1 MDCLFLPAD
10 CGNRLGAD
18 SQVYWLPGEGDGG
31 WMSLASCAEQAPAAV
46 TLVLPAEVCSAVAVN
61 LPTRKARWIS
71 QALAYAVEELL
82 AENVDD
88 LHLTHGDALDDGRRR
103 VIAVR
108 RQLLA
113 DWLADLQ
120 AQGLTIVAIHVDA
133 DLLPRDGTQ
142 LMVIGTRALLGGAQE
157 ARLAFDLQQWPHLA
171 GQCPSPRH
179 GHGTPDEAPPL
190 LDDYQPVDD
199 PYRFLAAG
207 RAAALNL
214 AQGDFAVKAAGSG
227 LGRWKPALVV
237 LALVLAVQLIFNL
250 VQAWSLERQA
260 ERYAQSSRALYS
272 ELFPED
278 RRIVNLRAQFDE
290 HIGQRAGGPSG
301 FMRLLDEVALAM
313 TEGVAVTVSQLDY
326 NQARGDLALQVRAS
340 DFATL
345 EQLRQRL
352 GETAENVQLGS
363 ASRDGDAVSARVVV
377 GGRG

>member
-10 CGNRLGAD
+10 CGTRLGAD

-142 LMVIGTRALLGGAQE
+142 LMVIGARALLGGAQE

-171 GQCPSPRH
+171 GQCASPRH

-260 ERYAQSSRALYS
+260 ERYAQSSRTLYS

>member
-10 CGNRLGAD
+10 CGARINSDTR
-18 SQVYWLPGEGDGG
+18 VYWLPGDGDGA
-31 WMSLASCAEQAPAAV
+31 WVSLASVAERAPAAV
-46 TLVLPAEVCSAVAVN
+46 TLVLPAEVCSAFAVD
-61 LPTRKARWIS
+61 LPTRKARWVN

-103 VIAVR
+103 VIAIR
-108 RQLLA
+108 RKLLA
-113 DWLADLQ
+113 DWLDDLR
-120 AQGLTIVAIHVDA
+120 AHGLTIVAIHVDA

-142 LMVIGTRALLGGAQE
+142 LLFIGDRALLGGSPE
-157 ARLAFDLQQWPHLA
+157 ARLAFESAQWPHLA
-171 GQCPSPRH
+171 TQCPAPQH
-179 GHGTPDEAPPL
+179 GHGTSDEAPGP
-190 LDDYQPVDD
+190 LDDYHLVDD
-199 PYRFLAAG
+199 PYRLLAVG

-227 LGRWKPALVV
+227 LGQWKPVLVV

-250 VQAWSLERQA
+250 VQAWSLNDQA
-260 ERYAQSSRALYS
+260 DRYAQASRALYT

-278 RRIVNLRAQFDE
+278 QRIVNLRAQFDD
-290 HIGQRAGGPSG
+290 HIGQSAGASAE
-301 FMRLLDEVALAM
+301 FMGLLDEVAMALS
-313 TEGVAVTVSQLDY
+313 EGIPVSIGQLEY
-326 NQARGDLALQVRAS
+326 SQTRGDLALQVRAS

-352 GETAENVQLGS
+352 GETGESVQLGS
-363 ASRDGDAVSARVVV
+363 ASRDGDAVSARVVI

>member
-18 SQVYWLPGEGDGG
+18 SQIYWLPGEGDGG

-142 LMVIGTRALLGGAQE
+142 LMVIGARALLGGAQE

-250 VQAWSLERQA
+250 AQAWSLERQA

>member
-313 TEGVAVTVSQLDY
+313 SEGVAVTVSQLDY

>member
-10 CGNRLGAD
+10 CGNRLGAG
-18 SQVYWLPGEGDGG
+18 SQIYWLPGEGDGG

-142 LMVIGTRALLGGAQE
+142 LMVIGARALLGGAQE

-250 VQAWSLERQA
+250 AQAWSLERQA

-313 TEGVAVTVSQLDY
+313 TEGVAVTISQLDY

>member
-10 CGNRLGAD
+10 CGNRLGAE

-199 PYRFLAAG
+199 PFRFLAAG

-260 ERYAQSSRALYS
+260 ERYAQSSRALYG

>member
-199 PYRFLAAG
+199 PFRFLAAG

-313 TEGVAVTVSQLDY
+313 SEGVAVTVSQLDY

>member
-10 CGNRLGAD
+10 CGNRLGAE

>member
-10 CGNRLGAD
+10 CGTRLGAD

-142 LMVIGTRALLGGAQE
+142 LMVIGARALLGGAQE

-326 NQARGDLALQVRAS
+326 NQTRGDLALQVRAS

>member
-18 SQVYWLPGEGDGG
+18 SQIYWLPGEGDGG

-142 LMVIGTRALLGGAQE
+142 LMVIGARALLGGAQE

-313 TEGVAVTVSQLDY
+313 TEGVAVTISQLDY

>member
-250 VQAWSLERQA
+250 VQAWSLESQA

>member
-199 PYRFLAAG
+199 PFRFLAAG

>member
-1 MDCLFLPAD
+1 M
-10 CGNRLGAD
+10 
-18 SQVYWLPGEGDGG
+18 
-31 WMSLASCAEQAPAAV
+31 
-46 TLVLPAEVCSAVAVN
+46 
-61 LPTRKARWIS
+61 
-71 QALAYAVEELL
+71 
-82 AENVDD
+82 
-88 LHLTHGDALDDGRRR
+88 
-103 VIAVR
+103 
-108 RQLLA
+108 
-113 DWLADLQ
+113 
-120 AQGLTIVAIHVDA
+120 
-133 DLLPRDGTQ
+133 
-142 LMVIGTRALLGGAQE
+142 
-157 ARLAFDLQQWPHLA
+157 
-171 GQCPSPRH
+171 
-179 GHGTPDEAPPL
+179 
-190 LDDYQPVDD
+190 
-199 PYRFLAAG
+199 
-207 RAAALNL
+207 
-214 AQGDFAVKAAGSG
+214 KAAGSG

-313 TEGVAVTVSQLDY
+313 SEGVAVTVSQLDY

>member
-18 SQVYWLPGEGDGG
+18 SQIYWLPGEGNGG

-142 LMVIGTRALLGGAQE
+142 LMVIGARALLGGAQE

-301 FMRLLDEVALAM
+301 FMRLLDKVALAM

>member
-10 CGNRLGAD
+10 CGTRLGAD

-142 LMVIGTRALLGGAQE
+142 LMVIGARALLGGAQE

-190 LDDYQPVDD
+190 LDDYQPVND

>member
-10 CGNRLGAD
+10 CGTRLGAD

-82 AENVDD
+82 AENVDN

-142 LMVIGTRALLGGAQE
+142 LMVIGARALLGGAQE

-250 VQAWSLERQA
+250 VQAWSLELQA
-260 ERYAQSSRALYS
+260 ERYSQSSRALYS

-313 TEGVAVTVSQLDY
+313 TEGVAVTISQLDY

>member
-18 SQVYWLPGEGDGG
+18 SQVYWLPGEGVGG

-82 AENVDD
+82 AENVDN

-142 LMVIGTRALLGGAQE
+142 LMVIGARALLGGAQE

>member
-18 SQVYWLPGEGDGG
+18 SQIYWLPGEGDGG

-142 LMVIGTRALLGGAQE
+142 LMVIGARALLGGAQE

-260 ERYAQSSRALYS
+260 ERYSQSSRALYS
-272 ELFPED
+272 ELYPED

-313 TEGVAVTVSQLDY
+313 TEGVAVTISQLDY

>member
-10 CGNRLGAD
+10 CGTRLGAD

-142 LMVIGTRALLGGAQE
+142 LMVIGARALLGGAQE

-260 ERYAQSSRALYS
+260 ERYSQSSRALYS
-272 ELFPED
+272 ELYPED

-313 TEGVAVTVSQLDY
+313 TEGVAVTISQLDY

>member
-10 CGNRLGAD
+10 CGTRLGAE
-18 SQVYWLPGEGDGG
+18 SQVYWLPGEGAGG
-31 WMSLASCAEQAPAAV
+31 WMPLARCAELAPAAV
-46 TLVLPAEVCSAVAVN
+46 TLVLPVEVCSAVAVN
-61 LPTRKARWIS
+61 LPTRKARWLN

-113 DWLADLQ
+113 DWLRDLQ

-133 DLLPRDGTQ
+133 DLLPREGTQ
-142 LMVIGTRALLGGAQE
+142 LLVIGERALLGGAPE
-157 ARLAFDLQQWPHLA
+157 ARLAFDRQQWPHLA
-171 GQCPSPRH
+171 NQCPAPRH
-179 GHGTPDEAPPL
+179 GHGTVDDAPPL

-227 LGRWKPALVV
+227 LGQWKPVLAV
-237 LALVLAVQLIFNL
+237 LALVLTVQLVFNL
-250 VQAWSLERQA
+250 VQAWTLERQA

-301 FMRLLDEVALAM
+301 FMRLLDEVARAM
-313 TEGVAVTVSQLDY
+313 ADGLAVTVSQLDY

-363 ASRDGDAVSARVVV
+363 ASRDGDAVSARVVI

>member
-18 SQVYWLPGEGDGG
+18 SQIYWLPGEGDGG

-179 GHGTPDEAPPL
+179 GHGTPDEAPPQ
-190 LDDYQPVDD
+190 LDD
-199 PYRFLAAG
+199 
-207 RAAALNL
+207 
-214 AQGDFAVKAAGSG
+214 
-227 LGRWKPALVV
+227 
-237 LALVLAVQLIFNL
+237 
-250 VQAWSLERQA
+250 
-260 ERYAQSSRALYS
+260 
-272 ELFPED
+272 
-278 RRIVNLRAQFDE
+278 
-290 HIGQRAGGPSG
+290 
-301 FMRLLDEVALAM
+301 
-313 TEGVAVTVSQLDY
+313 
-326 NQARGDLALQVRAS
+326 
-340 DFATL
+340 
-345 EQLRQRL
+345 
-352 GETAENVQLGS
+352 
-363 ASRDGDAVSARVVV
+363 
-377 GGRG
+377 